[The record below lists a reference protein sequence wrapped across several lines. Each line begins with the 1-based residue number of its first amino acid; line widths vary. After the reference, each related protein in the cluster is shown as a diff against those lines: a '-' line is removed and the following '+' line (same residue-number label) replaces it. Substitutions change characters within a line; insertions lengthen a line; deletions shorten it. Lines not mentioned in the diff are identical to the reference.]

1 MIYENNSPEKG
12 LKQLQITTW
21 QIYQENLLK
30 NGPKNHQDLEKKLK
44 ITIDQTHEQRVKL
57 GLEIIL
63 LLISHPQ
70 KDVRAFSLG
79 RIYPLITEKSLSEL
93 IIKDLKDIR
102 DDPQL
107 DVSAAAQESLEDI
120 SGIVHNL
127 MLVDIILEVLV
138 EFSVDLEKYGRKKA
152 IPFHWPFSSHP
163 LKEENFQDGN
173 SFFNSKNRYIFPF
186 IRWYRQMNVFMD
198 RILFSNQL
206 EELFPE
212 LEEMEEFSMVNLWE
226 EGIIPYSDIS
236 SFQWKPADSLERLA
250 HIYAHTFME
259 NGHLNHLK
267 TFLDDDDYRVRRIG
281 VNALIDVVTFL
292 LNCPTEKSKE
302 KVTHSQNQH
311 RKINLPSLAKLSII
325 HFLPFKRP

>member
-1 MIYENNSPEKG
+1 MIYERNSPEKG
-12 LKQLQITTW
+12 LKQLQSTIW
-21 QIYQENLLK
+21 QIYQKNLLK
-30 NGPKNHQDLEKKLK
+30 NGPKNHHDLEKKLK
-44 ITIDQTHEQRVKL
+44 ITIDHTHENRVKL

-79 RIYPLITEKSLSEL
+79 RVYPLITEKSLNEL
-93 IIKDLKDIR
+93 IIKDLKDMR

-120 SGIVHNL
+120 SGIIHNL
-127 MLVDIILEVLV
+127 MLVDIILEILV
-138 EFSVDLEKYGRKKA
+138 EFSVDLENYGLKKV
-152 IPFHWPFSSHP
+152 IPLHSPFSSQA
-163 LKEENFQDGN
+163 LKEENFQGEN

-186 IRWYRQMNVFMD
+186 IRGYRQMNVFLD
-198 RILFSNQL
+198 KILFSNQL

-212 LEEMEEFSMVNLWE
+212 LKEMEEFSMVNLWE

-236 SFQWKPADSLERLA
+236 NFQWKPVDSLERLA

-267 TFLDDDDYRVRRIG
+267 TFLDDDDYRVRQIG

-311 RKINLPSLAKLSII
+311 QKINLPSLAKLSII